1 LRRTPDGGMLA
12 PMPADEHAPR
22 RREKAAGAP
31 RPPAFRINI
40 NHVPPEG
47 RAFDFVIDADWI
59 RDQLA
64 DCDVH
69 GPWEDGTLIVQ
80 VSPVGQNFYVK
91 GKASVRLGLTCV
103 RCLRDAVITFSV
115 PVTIVMVRQEPG
127 GLLPKGGKP
136 ELGLLPFAGDE
147 FTLDGEVRESI
158 VVELPMNPTCPGGC
172 SVEDL
177 YKD

>member
-1 LRRTPDGGMLA
+1 MSS
-12 PMPADEHAPR
+12 DENTSR

-31 RPPAFRINI
+31 RPTAFRINV

-59 RDQLA
+59 RDQLS

-69 GPWEDGTLIVQ
+69 GPWESGALSVQ
-80 VSPVGQNFYVK
+80 VSPVGQDFYVK

-103 RCLRDAVITFSV
+103 RCLKDTVIPFSV
-115 PVTIVMVRQEPG
+115 AVSVVMVRREAG
-127 GLLPKGGKP
+127 GLLPKGGKA
-136 ELGLLPFAGDE
+136 ELGIMPFSGDE
-147 FTLDGEVRESI
+147 FVLDGEVRESI
-158 VVELPMNPTCPGGC
+158 VVELPMNPTCPEGC

-177 YKD
+177 YRD